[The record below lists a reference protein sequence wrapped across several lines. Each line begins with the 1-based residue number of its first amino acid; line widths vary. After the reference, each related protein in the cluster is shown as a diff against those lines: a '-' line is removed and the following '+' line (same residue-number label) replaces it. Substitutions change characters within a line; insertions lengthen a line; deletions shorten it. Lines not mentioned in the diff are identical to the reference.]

1 MERCYSALLGTP
13 NVKGTHA
20 MRQLVLQ
27 AAGALQLRHVDPV
40 SDPGPGEVTVRVRRV
55 GICGTDLHAFAGKQP
70 FFTYPRVLGH
80 ELAVEVVAC
89 GAQVSTVRTGDIVAV
104 RPYMECGQC
113 RACQRGLTNCC
124 STLKVLGVHIDG
136 GMQEYINV
144 PADHLHHAQGASV
157 EGLALV
163 EMLSIGFHAIRRAQ
177 ALADDRLLVV
187 GLGPIGLGVALAA
200 RERGLSIMA
209 LDPSPIRRQFALDHG
224 LVSAA
229 AAPGEHPD
237 QAALT
242 LWGGHA
248 PDVVLD
254 ATGHVGAMESS
265 FAIPG
270 NGGKVVYVGLV
281 QDHIRFFDPELHR
294 REISILASRN
304 ATAADFDAVIAA
316 LPHIDVTAWVNRTT
330 TPDALA
336 SVMPVWRDPAA
347 GVIKGML
354 SFD

>member
-1 MERCYSALLGTP
+1 
-13 NVKGTHA
+13 
-20 MRQLVLQ
+20 
-27 AAGALQLRHVDPV
+27 
-40 SDPGPGEVTVRVRRV
+40 
-55 GICGTDLHAFAGKQP
+55 
-70 FFTYPRVLGH
+70 
-80 ELAVEVVAC
+80 
-89 GAQVSTVRTGDIVAV
+89 
-104 RPYMECGQC
+104 
-113 RACQRGLTNCC
+113 
-124 STLKVLGVHIDG
+124 
-136 GMQEYINV
+136 
-144 PADHLHHAQGASV
+144 
-157 EGLALV
+157 
-163 EMLSIGFHAIRRAQ
+163 
-177 ALADDRLLVV
+177 
-187 GLGPIGLGVALAA
+187 
-200 RERGLSIMA
+200 MA

-330 TPDALA
+330 TPDALV